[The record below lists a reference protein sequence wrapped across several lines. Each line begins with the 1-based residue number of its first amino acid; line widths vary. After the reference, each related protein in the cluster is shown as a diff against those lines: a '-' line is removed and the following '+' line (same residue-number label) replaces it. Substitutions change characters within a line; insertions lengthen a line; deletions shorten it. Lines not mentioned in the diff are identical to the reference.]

1 MRLKDKCF
9 LLWPL
14 AHDINH
20 CFRCFRVKTEVFH
33 NDVGVLSLTGLF
45 TDREFS
51 ILSPVRK
58 GNRLEMKIKSLLAF
72 GALTLAL
79 PAFSVHDTLKVPT
92 APAFEILA
100 DDPVLVAM
108 DDMMASNFFNF
119 YCFSADTALLNVHCF
134 DKGVVPP
141 MNMEEVASKMAF
153 LDKQTPFNLVLNSEV
168 EGFIKLYAERKRE
181 LTSRAL
187 GLAQMYFPLFEQMLD
202 KYQIP
207 YEMKYLAVIESALN
221 PLAKS
226 RAGAMGLW
234 QFMYHTGKMFDLDVN
249 SYVDE
254 RMDPVKSTEAACKY
268 LRYLYGLYDDW
279 NLAMAAYNCGPGNVN
294 KAIRRSGGKKDF
306 WELRPFLP
314 KETASYVPAFIAVN
328 YVMNHASDHNI
339 YPLMPGRTYFELDT
353 LHVTQKLTFVQ
364 IAAVSGLSA
373 DEVAHLNPSY
383 KLGIIPDN
391 GKKNIL
397 ILPTVSAGSFL
408 ANLENLPKVEPT
420 PQQTT
425 AAEPVTAGNTPS
437 VSGATGK
444 ILHSVKSGETLTVIA
459 RKHGVTIEQ
468 IKQWNKIKGT
478 TIYKGQK
485 LTIYPKNKQ
494 S

>member
-1 MRLKDKCF
+1 MKLKSIMASAIA
-9 LLWPL
+9 LWALP
-14 AHDINH
+14 
-20 CFRCFRVKTEVFH
+20 
-33 NDVGVLSLTGLF
+33 
-45 TDREFS
+45 
-51 ILSPVRK
+51 
-58 GNRLEMKIKSLLAF
+58 LLA
-72 GALTLAL
+72 
-79 PAFSVHDTLKVPT
+79 VHDTLKVP
-92 APAFEILA
+92 ASPAFEIRP
-100 DDPVLVAM
+100 DDPILRAM

-119 YCFSADTALLNVHCF
+119 YCFSTDTALLNVNNY
-134 DKGVVPP
+134 DKGHIPP
-141 MNMEEVASKMAF
+141 LDLKEVAERMAI
-153 LDKQTPFNLVLNSEV
+153 LDKQTPFHLVLNSEV
-168 EGFIKLYAERKRE
+168 EGFIRLYAERKRE

-187 GLAQMYFPLFEQMLD
+187 GLAQMYFPMFEQMLD

-226 RAGAMGLW
+226 KAGAMGLW

-249 SYVDE
+249 SYIDE

-294 KAIRRSGGKKDF
+294 KAIRRAGGKKDF

-328 YVMNHASDHNI
+328 YVMNYASDHNL
-339 YPLMPGRTYFELDT
+339 YPLRPNRTYFELDT
-353 LHVTQKLTFVQ
+353 LHVTQKLTFHQ
-364 IAAVSGLSA
+364 IAAISGLSV
-373 DEVAHLNPSY
+373 DEVAQINPSY

-397 ILPTVSAGSFL
+397 ILPTVNAGNFL
-408 ANLENLPKVEPT
+408 ANLENVPNVEPT
-420 PQQTT
+420 PAVTLVAGSTPPTT
-425 AAEPVTAGNTPS
+425 VAAPAG
-437 VSGATGK
+437 GK
-444 ILHSVKSGETLTVIA
+444 VVHSVKQGETLNAIA
-459 RKHGVTIEQ
+459 RKHGVTVDQ